1 MADNNRHNLD
11 SEDVE
16 ETIYDEGDEAELAV
30 QNALKDT
37 SPNTKQKLTGWFIPQ
52 MARYHE
58 GVNIMDGT
66 RFFSQPREEDQQP
79 LDTTEDH
86 PLRAVAAAMEAAPDG
101 SVIRV
106 YAYSLT
112 DPYFIDLIIHHI
124 AKQNLSML
132 SSNQTKFPSMSQ
144 SESVLILMQ

>member
-1 MADNNRHNLD
+1 MADNNWYNLD
-11 SEDVE
+11 LEDVE

-37 SPNTKQKLTGWFIPQ
+37 LPNTKQKLTGWVIPQ

-58 GVNIMDGT
+58 GVNIMDGA

-79 LDTTEDH
+79 LDTPDDH

-101 SVIRV
+101 SMIRV
-106 YAYSLT
+106 
-112 DPYFIDLIIHHI
+112 
-124 AKQNLSML
+124 
-132 SSNQTKFPSMSQ
+132 
-144 SESVLILMQ
+144 